1 MNVAFVYPNSRTALL
16 ERIARGEAPDTSLLG
31 QNHLREY
38 GIDATIHNPSL
49 RRRDRR
55 SGLLHRITWNLRE
68 VTLPWELGGVDLA
81 CTPLARVFPVMA
93 RLRHGPPVLLISYH
107 LSATYERSSPP
118 ARRLLQA
125 SIRSA
130 AGVVCISEAGARRL
144 IELTGVDAERVHVAQ
159 LGVDERYWAP
169 APAAVDGHVLSVGR
183 DLARDYTTFARAV
196 EALPVRAVLVAK
208 RENLVRVD
216 LPPNVELRL
225 DIAPSEV
232 RELYAGAAC
241 VVVPIRHE
249 GQGFGSENSGTIAL
263 LEAMAMQRPAI
274 VTERS
279 TLRDYIRPGETA
291 ITVPAEDPAALRA
304 AVEHVLANPA
314 LSASLGASARRAVD
328 DRFTTRALA
337 GRLAHVIGRLGL

>member
-1 MNVAFVYPNSRTALL
+1 MNVAFIYPNSRTALL

-31 QNHLREY
+31 QNHLYEH
-38 GIDATIHNPSL
+38 GIAATIHNPSL

-68 VTLPWELGGVDLA
+68 VTLPWELSGVDLA

-93 RLRHGPPVLLISYH
+93 RVRRAPPVLLISYH
-107 LSATYERSSPP
+107 LCATYERSSTP

-144 IELTGVDAERVHVAQ
+144 IELTGVDAERVHVAE
-159 LGVDERYWAP
+159 LGVDERYWTP
-169 APAAVDGHVLSVGR
+169 APVASDGYVITVGR
-183 DLARDYTTFARAV
+183 DLARDYETFARAM
-196 EALPVRAVLVAK
+196 AGLPVRAVLVAK
-208 RENLVRVD
+208 RENLVGVD

-241 VVVPIRHE
+241 VVVPIRRE
-249 GQGFGSENSGTIAL
+249 GHRLGSENSGTIAL

-274 VTERS
+274 VTDRS
-279 TLRDYIRPGETA
+279 TLGDYVRAGETV

-304 AVEHVLANPA
+304 ALERVLGDPTLAG
-314 LSASLGASARRAVD
+314 SLGSSARRAVD
-328 DRFTTRALA
+328 DRFTTRAFA
-337 GRLAHVIGRLGL
+337 GRLAHVIRRLGL